1 MLDFHT
7 FLPLFFFLSLSR
19 PDDEQFA
26 VFSLTMR
33 GKEQLIYQGQPF
45 IFEKLMQLGDGK
57 CKKIWRC
64 NQWWNEK
71 CRARVFTIDQLV
83 TPLNKFHTH
92 EDIIK
97 RKRRTVKKPYQSAA
111 VKSEQLVLQDQQQS
125 NEQFVTGADDNI
137 VMSKVVSTDQQ
148 QTHQIALVDTQMMEQ
163 TIYTIQ
169 DFNIAL

>member
-1 MLDFHT
+1 
-7 FLPLFFFLSLSR
+7 
-19 PDDEQFA
+19 
-26 VFSLTMR
+26 MR

-45 IFEKLMQLGDGK
+45 IFEKLMRLHDGK

-97 RKRRTVKKPYQSAA
+97 RKRRTVKKQYQTGG
-111 VKSEQLVLQDQQQS
+111 VKSETAAPPQQQSQQSQYLVKIDQQQ
-125 NEQFVTGADDNI
+125 EAAQFQQNIAVAKVDSADHQP
-137 VMSKVVSTDQQ
+137 S
-148 QTHQIALVDTQMMEQ
+148 HQIALVDTQTMEQ